1 MPDQHDPKHDPEREG
16 TDSPPADH
24 DDESLLEKMVPEGF
38 KRRIE
43 AGVESVLKDG
53 RLKSLMGEFKLPKE
67 IAAHM
72 VSQVDET
79 KQAAVGIIARETRLF
94 LEKTN
99 LSEELV
105 KMASKISLEVTT
117 QVRFIPNDNSTGEKG
132 GIKLDITVPTVSSTE
147 DDDADADA

>member
-1 MPDQHDPKHDPEREG
+1 MPDQHDPEREG
-16 TDSPPADH
+16 NGSYQTDH

-38 KRRIE
+38 KKRIE

-53 RLKSLMGEFKLPKE
+53 RLKSLMGDFKLPKE

-72 VSQVDET
+72 MSQVDET
-79 KQAAVGIIARETRLF
+79 KQAAVAVIARETRLF

-105 KMASKISLEVTT
+105 KMLSKISLEVKT
-117 QVRFIPNDNSTGEKG
+117 QVRFIPNENSTGEKG
-132 GIKLDITVPTVSSTE
+132 GIKLEITGPTVSSTE
-147 DDDADADA
+147 DDDETT

>member
-1 MPDQHDPKHDPEREG
+1 MPDQHDPEREG
-16 TDSPPADH
+16 NDSSPTDH

-43 AGVESVLKDG
+43 AGVESMLKDG
-53 RLKSLMGEFKLPKE
+53 RLKSLMGDFKLPKE

-72 VSQVDET
+72 MSQVDET
-79 KQAAVGIIARETRLF
+79 KQAAVAVIARETRLF

-105 KMASKISLEVTT
+105 KMASKISLEVKT
-117 QVRFIPNDNSTGEKG
+117 QVRFIPNDNPTGEKG
-132 GIKLDITVPTVSSTE
+132 GIKLDISVPAVSSTA
-147 DDDADADA
+147 DDDNDA

>member
-1 MPDQHDPKHDPEREG
+1 MPDQDDSRQKETDPSHG
-16 TDSPPADH
+16 DH

-53 RLKSLMGEFKLPKE
+53 RLKSLMGDFKLPKE

-72 VSQVDET
+72 MSQVDET
-79 KQAAVGIIARETRLF
+79 KQAAVAIIARETRLF

-99 LSEELV
+99 LAEELV
-105 KMASKISLEVTT
+105 KMASKISLEVKT

-132 GIKLDITVPTVSSTE
+132 GIKLDITVPTVSSTT
-147 DDDADADA
+147 DDEETDA

>member
-1 MPDQHDPKHDPEREG
+1 MPDQDDSRQKKTDPSHE
-16 TDSPPADH
+16 DH

-53 RLKSLMGEFKLPKE
+53 RLKSLMGDFKLPKE

-72 VSQVDET
+72 MSQVDET
-79 KQAAVGIIARETRLF
+79 KQAAVAIIARETRLF

-105 KMASKISLEVTT
+105 KMASKISLEVKT

-132 GIKLDITVPTVSSTE
+132 GIKLDITVPTVSSIAR
-147 DDDADADA
+147 DDKNGETKTD